1 MRPSPA
7 RPTGSGTWEV
17 CTVVVSCISVC
28 LLPVFINMIS
38 EVRKAVVKAIA
49 PVTSVTTFIMAVSVV
64 ISIIAIVSEPLTS
77 KW

>member
-1 MRPSPA
+1 
-7 RPTGSGTWEV
+7 
-17 CTVVVSCISVC
+17 
-28 LLPVFINMIS
+28 MIS